1 MSSKS
6 RLAQRIEKGL
16 TTNHQDKDIWQVLA
30 EFAIASAPGNEV
42 PAMHQVANVVA
53 ALLPPPTLDRLKTA
67 VAEAVMN
74 AIEHGNHNRPELPV
88 DIQVLISDTAL
99 VVRVTDQG
107 QGLPIPEPEL
117 PNIEAKLAGWQKP
130 RGWGLFLIKN
140 LMDEFHI
147 INSPQHHTLELI
159 LYLTEAQAGR

>member
-1 MSSKS
+1 
-6 RLAQRIEKGL
+6 
-16 TTNHQDKDIWQVLA
+16 
-30 EFAIASAPGNEV
+30 
-42 PAMHQVANVVA
+42 
-53 ALLPPPTLDRLKTA
+53 
-67 VAEAVMN
+67 
-74 AIEHGNHNRPELPV
+74 
-88 DIQVLISDTAL
+88 LISNTSL

-117 PNIEAKLAGWQKP
+117 PNIEAKLAGLQKP

-159 LYLTEAQAGR
+159 LHLTEAQADDR